1 MKTCSDIDRGKKRMQ
16 ISFVLFDVDKCSLQI
31 VSILSLAVKV
41 FKRKMIKMVKL
52 LMLLKNLPLSHCIKF
67 VLG

>member
-1 MKTCSDIDRGKKRMQ
+1 MQ
-16 ISFVLFDVDKCSLQI
+16 ISFVLFDIDKYSLQI